1 MNKDHKSKSK
11 SNLPPIN
18 NKIRYKTLRVIDNDG
33 STVGI
38 ISKEEALELAQD
50 KGLDL
55 VMISEKAD
63 PPVCKIMDFGKYK
76 YEQGKKQKEAKKKQ
90 HNAEVKEV
98 KLSYKIAK
106 GDYDVR
112 VKNATKFLNAG
123 DKVKATVNLRGR
135 ETQHSSLAKEILLSM
150 AEDLKEFGEVQQ
162 QPKQEGRRLMM
173 MLSPKKTT

>member
-1 MNKDHKSKSK
+1 MNRDNKSK

-33 STVGI
+33 STIGI
-38 ISKEEALELAQD
+38 ISKEEALQIAQE

-63 PPVCKIMDFGKYK
+63 PPVCKVMDFGKYK

-112 VKNATKFLNAG
+112 VKNATKFLNGG

-135 ETQHSSLAKEILLSM
+135 ETQHSNLAKEILLSM
-150 AEDLKEFGEVQQ
+150 AEDLKDFGEVQQ
-162 QPKQEGRRLMM
+162 QPKQEGRRLIM
-173 MLSPKKTT
+173 MLSPKKTTS